1 MKYLSA
7 AAVLIVIL
15 KLKMQ
20 IGFIGVGK
28 ITSAI
33 VEGLCTSSIVNTQ
46 IRLSPRNE
54 ANARRLAEKYAP
66 VQRLESNQQVI
77 DQSDIVFIA
86 IRPAVAVEVLRTLV
100 FREEQI
106 VVSLVPLLKQAELLK
121 AVAPA
126 TRVTRAVPTPA
137 VMEHTGPI
145 LLFHSNDTV
154 TQLFRHLGQP
164 LQVTNEQQLHV
175 LWTLTGLI
183 TPYYDLLHE
192 LSSWTIANGAD
203 ATTANQYIAGL
214 FQALSFAAQQSN
226 PVNFKDLAQ
235 HAETP
240 NGMNEQ
246 AGREIREKGAHHAW
260 KIASDNLLKRFE

>member
-1 MKYLSA
+1 MGDISNFK
-7 AAVLIVIL
+7 I
-15 KLKMQ
+15 KMQ

-28 ITSAI
+28 ITHAI
-33 VEGLCTSSIVNTQ
+33 VEGLCTSSIENTQ
-46 IRLSPRNE
+46 IFLSPRNE
-54 ANARRLAEKYAP
+54 AIAQHLADKYAQ
-66 VQRLESNQQVI
+66 VKRLESNQQVV

-86 IRPAVAVEVLRTLV
+86 VRPAVAVDVLHALV
-100 FREEQI
+100 FREKQI
-106 VVSLVPLLKQAELLK
+106 VVSLIPLLKSAELLH

-126 TRVTRAVPTPA
+126 TNVIRAVPTPT
-137 VMEHTGPI
+137 VMQHTGPV

-164 LQVTNEQQLHV
+164 VQVRDEQQLHT

-183 TPYYDLLHE
+183 TPFYDLLHE
-192 LSSWTIANGAD
+192 LSSWSIANGVD

-214 FQALSFAAQQSN
+214 FQALSFAAQQNSTT
-226 PVNFKDLAQ
+226 NFKELAQ

-246 AGREIREKGAHHAW
+246 AGREIREKGAHHAYRV
-260 KIASDNLLKRFE
+260 ASDNLLMRFNQEAK

>member
-1 MKYLSA
+1 
-7 AAVLIVIL
+7 
-15 KLKMQ
+15 MQ

-28 ITSAI
+28 ITNAI
-33 VEGLCTSSIVNTQ
+33 VEGLCTSFIENTQ
-46 IRLSPRNE
+46 IWLSPRNE
-54 ANARRLAEKYAP
+54 ANAQHLAEKYAQ

-86 IRPAVAVEVLRTLV
+86 VRPAVAVEVLRSLV

-106 VVSLVPLLKQAELLK
+106 VVSLVPLLKKAELLN

-126 TRVTRAVPTPA
+126 TQVARAVPTPT
-137 VMEHTGPI
+137 VMQHTGPI
-145 LLFHSNDTV
+145 LLFQANDTV
-154 TQLFRHLGQP
+154 IQLFSHLGQP
-164 LQVTNEQQLHV
+164 VQVADEQQLHA

-183 TPYYDLLHE
+183 TPFYDLLHE
-192 LSSWTIANGAD
+192 LSSWTIANGVD

-214 FQALSFAAQQSN
+214 FQALSFAAQQDSSI
-226 PVNFKDLAQ
+226 NFKELAQ

-246 AGREIREKGAHHAW
+246 AGREIREKGAHEAYR
-260 KIASDNLLKRFE
+260 IASDNLLKRFE